1 MVVVPSRSESFG
13 LVALEAAACGVP
25 VVAAAVLV
33 RPHTRKI
40 KGVRDSKTL
49 SAVVAKAM
57 ATDPDKRYQ
66 TMDEL
71 RQRVELLMQE

>member
-1 MVVVPSRSESFG
+1 
-13 LVALEAAACGVP
+13 
-25 VVAAAVLV
+25 
-33 RPHTRKI
+33 
-40 KGVRDSKTL
+40 
-49 SAVVAKAM
+49 M